1 MSIFQWT
8 PVPSDARP
16 RLVAVTV
23 AVSLSAGL
31 AQQGHAQDTT
41 LVAAFHENF
50 QPSTTFLN
58 IFGEP
63 GTEGTITNNAGFSQS
78 FTIGA
83 GGAFQ
88 LDLDLADSIIPLD
101 GSVQNNALFLIA
113 DNPISALA
121 TNLVDASSDMTSL
134 LSTTALGRE
143 YFVLGWQQLGANLP
157 SQLSITAVE
166 DNTEV
171 SFTPQNPLSGF
182 AADEVH
188 TVTLNRGE
196 TLGLE
201 GFDVT
206 GTYIN
211 ATAPVAVF
219 GGVQCGNIPQGV
231 SACDHV
237 ISQNVGVENFSD
249 DFRMI
254 QTPLAGS
261 DSDLIRVIAASDDT
275 EITIDG
281 VSQGVINRGEFL
293 TVDNVGNAHITATNP
308 VQLGQYMRGES
319 GSRSLGDPAFSVLP
333 GTDQW
338 INSYVFSIP
347 GDGTTPDFE
356 RNYLMVV
363 IAEQAEGSLLLNDTP
378 VEQTDY
384 DEREILDGFVYGTI
398 EIAEAGVG
406 TVSADEDFLAMIAG
420 FDNFDSYLTT
430 IATRFDAGASPGQ
443 DPTPTPLALPTA
455 PAYEV
460 LPRLMANLA
469 HTGSLRQ
476 RIGNRLGG
484 AQGGGDVRLSS
495 SNDPNAPGMMQTGS
509 ERGVIWLSTSFE
521 RLRPRSGDFALADQ
535 VRQSITGVKFG
546 YDLPSFQTGAGD
558 LVFGAFVEYQSSNS
572 RVDSTIFDTSNSISS
587 TARGLGAS
595 LTWYGHGGTYVDVV
609 ARHMRL
615 RNNIDFLDENQRGS
629 ASALSFEVGHEFE
642 LDNDWRITPQVQLS
656 YASVSL
662 NDITGPFGEEVSF
675 CSMDSVRA
683 RIGAEVEYDFQTATG
698 ATGSVFV
705 SANLINDAS
714 FSPKIDVTV
723 GNQTT
728 TYAPSGSRTLAEVG
742 AGGQIALNDASY
754 MSGGVFVSRDLGSGG
769 GTNVRAQLGL
779 NINW

>member
-1 MSIFQWT
+1 MT
-8 PVPSDARP
+8 
-16 RLVAVTV
+16 VT
-23 AVSLSAGL
+23 AAAAFSTSL
-31 AQQGHAQDTT
+31 AQPVQAQDTT
-41 LVAAFHENF
+41 LIAAFHQNF
-50 QPSTTFLN
+50 DFSSTTFLN

-63 GTEGTITNNAGFSQS
+63 GTEGTITNNAGFSQA
-78 FTIGA
+78 FTIDA

-101 GSVQNNALFLIA
+101 GSVQDNAFFVTA
-113 DNPISALA
+113 NSPISALA
-121 TNLVDASSDMTSL
+121 TNLATASSDMTSL
-134 LSTTALGRE
+134 LSTNALGSE
-143 YFVLGWQQLGANLP
+143 YFVLGWEQLGANLS

-171 SFTPQNPLSGF
+171 NFTPKNPLSGF
-182 AADEVH
+182 AADEAH
-188 TVTLNRGE
+188 TVTLNAGE
-196 TLGLE
+196 TLGLT

-211 ATAPVAVF
+211 ASAPVAVF

-261 DSDLIRVIAASDDT
+261 DADLIRVIAASDNT
-275 EITIDG
+275 EISIDG
-281 VSQGVINRGEFL
+281 VLQGTINRGEFL
-293 TVDNVGNAHITATNP
+293 TIDNVGNAHITASNP

-363 IAEQAEGSLLLNDTP
+363 ISEQAEGSLLLNDVL

-398 EIAEAGVG
+398 ELAEAGVG

-430 IATRFDAGASPGQ
+430 IATRFDAGASPGPG
-443 DPTPTPLALPTA
+443 PTPTPAALPTA

-484 AQGGGDVRLSS
+484 TPVDGNVTLSS
-495 SNDPNAPGMMQTGS
+495 SNDPNAPSMTQAGS
-509 ERGVIWLSTSFE
+509 EHGVIWLSTSFE

-535 VRQSITGVKFG
+535 VRQSINGIKFG
-546 YDLPSFQTGAGD
+546 YDLPSIRMDSGN
-558 LVFGAFVEYQSSNS
+558 LVLGAFVEYQRGNS
-572 RVDSTIFDTSNSISS
+572 RVESTIFNSSHSISS

-609 ARHMRL
+609 GRHMWL

-629 ASALSFEVGHEFE
+629 ASSLSFEVGHEI
-642 LDNDWRITPQVQLS
+642 DMGNNWRVTPQMQLS
-656 YASVSL
+656 YASVRL
-662 NDITGPFGEEVSF
+662 NDITGPLGEEVSF
-675 CSMDSVRA
+675 RSMDSVRA
-683 RIGAEVEYDFQTATG
+683 RIGAEVDYYFQTATG
-698 ATGSVFV
+698 ASGSVFL
-705 SANLINDAS
+705 SANLINDVS
-714 FSPKIDVTV
+714 FSPKIDVTA

-728 TYAPSGSRTLAEVG
+728 TYAPSGSRTLAEIG
-742 AGGQIALNDASY
+742 AGGQIALNDKSY
-754 MSGGVFVSRDLGSGG
+754 MNGGVFVSRNIGSGG
-769 GTNVRAQLGL
+769 GTNVRGQLGL
-779 NINW
+779 NFNW